1 MAPVLAGAI
10 ALSGCVSP
18 EPGST
23 PPSSAAPALPP
34 QGVAWKEF
42 EAGHWDASRSG
53 FQQVVDSRPNDPAG
67 HFGLGRVALAE
78 GKRQQ
83 AVEHFQRATTLDQSS
98 AASWAFLGTAQ
109 LQLEQNADA
118 FISLQKALRLDPK
131 QGQAL
136 VAMAEYAATVEVDYG
151 KALRH
156 LEQAKASGYTAI
168 PADLESSIRQ
178 RLN

>member
-1 MAPVLAGAI
+1 MAPLLAGAI

-18 EPGST
+18 EPSST
-23 PPSSAAPALPP
+23 PQTSAAPALPP

-42 EAGHWDASRSG
+42 EAGNWQASRAS
-53 FQQVVDSRPNDPAG
+53 FQQVVDSRPNDPSG

-78 GKRQQ
+78 GNREQ
-83 AVEHFQRATTLDQSS
+83 AIAHFQRATTLDQAS

-109 LQLEQNADA
+109 LQLERNADA
-118 FISLQKALRLDPK
+118 FVSLQKALSLDSK

-136 VAMAEYAATVEVDYG
+136 VAMAEYAATVEVDYD

-156 LEQAKASGYTAI
+156 LELAKASGYTAI
-168 PADLESSIRQ
+168 PADLEPSIRQ